1 MAADHELHQEF
12 DSLTAKVN
20 EADLIRERRWKE
32 RSDAARFT
40 FWIGVSF
47 IGAFLVPLINL
58 APVRVS
64 EPTWQLSVISILMS
78 NGVWALLGVLLIC
91 LARVLNQSDRMIR
104 NRSMLMRNLA
114 SWVALGWLLLIPLQ
128 LFLSVRLIN
137 TLSSQEIGEIQNV
150 QRVSR
155 QVSSATSEEE
165 LRAAMARIPNQPP
178 MPRLTVPLEMAKTNL
193 LSQLQSNLNAAKNR
207 QEQRASTRWQTW
219 LREAFRNTIQCG
231 VLTFGFLA
239 IGKKRNIP
247 LPD

>member
-1 MAADHELHQEF
+1 VAADHELHQEF

>member
-1 MAADHELHQEF
+1 VAADHELHQEY
-12 DSLTAKVN
+12 DSLTSKVN

-64 EPTWQLSVISILMS
+64 EPAWQLSVISILMS

-247 LPD
+247 MPD